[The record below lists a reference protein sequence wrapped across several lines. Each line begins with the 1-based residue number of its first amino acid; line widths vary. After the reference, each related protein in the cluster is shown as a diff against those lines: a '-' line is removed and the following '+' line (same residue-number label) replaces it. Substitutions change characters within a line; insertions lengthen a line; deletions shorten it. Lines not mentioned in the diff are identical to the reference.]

1 MPANQE
7 VEVSDGLP
15 TPALSKDSPPVDL
28 VLSYQTGNF
37 IATGLLLL
45 ALSPLWL
52 AWSLFCLVG
61 LFSEGGKAGWVV
73 DFNQMVAAAF
83 CYLSLLG
90 LGIFALRVCADTRL
104 HLGESS
110 LRLPLRFL
118 LESRGRL
125 RRSWAE
131 LVQVDFLEVDNLRTQ
146 VNTMTLVFKDGA
158 RVPLRLAGLGRP
170 ALKNLLFI
178 FSIKA
183 RSVVYRPELS
193 QVDLS
198 LPVGAV
204 SASGLGL
211 HPSYTQL
218 WEEEMASRFGS
229 TSFVPLKPGDSLRQG
244 RIQITGQLSFGG
256 LAAVYLAVLQPEGR
270 CVVVK
275 EAVLPLGVETA
286 LKDKAV
292 ALFQREAEILS
303 QVRHKKIVDILDNF
317 QENDRHYLVLS
328 HVDGID
334 LRRFIKQEG
343 VVKSVVASRW
353 LFDLASVLVY
363 LHGLD
368 RPVLHR
374 DLTPDNV
381 VITSDGELVLI
392 DFGVAASFV
401 GEATGT
407 LVGKQ
412 SYIPPEQYRGKAC
425 PASDLY
431 ALACTIAFCLNGED
445 PEPLATLGDS
455 SLPAGVDGELF
466 QLLKEMTEQDW
477 HLRPPSA
484 KVVAARSEAICK
496 RLILGFE
503 ATS

>member
-7 VEVSDGLP
+7 VEVSQWP
-15 TPALSKDSPPVDL
+15 SPASSKDSPPVDL
-28 VLSYQTGNF
+28 VLVYQTGNL
-37 IATGLLLL
+37 IATRILLL
-45 ALSPLWL
+45 ALSPVWL
-52 AWSLFCLVG
+52 VWSLFCLVG
-61 LFSEGGKAGWVV
+61 MFSEGGRAAWMV
-73 DFNQMVAAAF
+73 DFNQMLGALF
-83 CYLSLLG
+83 CYLGLIGMSL
-90 LGIFALRVCADTRL
+90 FTLRVCSDTRL
-104 HLGESS
+104 HLGENGLS
-110 LRLPLRFL
+110 LPLRFL

-125 RRSWAE
+125 KRSWTE
-131 LVQVDFLEVDNLRTQ
+131 LVQVDFLDDGNHLSHVHTL
-146 VNTMTLVFKDGA
+146 TLVFRDGA

-170 ALKNLLFI
+170 ALKNLLLI
-178 FSIKA
+178 FSLKA
-183 RSVVYRPELS
+183 PSVIYRPELS

-198 LPVGAV
+198 LPLGAV

-229 TSFVPLKPGDSLRQG
+229 TSFVPLKPGDSLREG
-244 RIQITGQLSFGG
+244 RLRITGQLSFGG
-256 LAAVYLAVLQPEGR
+256 LAAVYLATLEPEGL

-275 EAVLPLGVETA
+275 EAVLPLGVEAA

-292 ALFQREAEILS
+292 AMFHREAEILS
-303 QVRHKKIVDILDNF
+303 QVKHKRIVAILDSF

-343 VVKSVVASRW
+343 TVKSVVAARW
-353 LFDLASVLVY
+353 LFDLAHVLVY
-363 LHGLD
+363 LHGLE

-381 VITSDGELVLI
+381 VITSAGELVLI

-401 GEATGT
+401 GQATGT

-425 PASDLY
+425 PESDLY
-431 ALACTIAFCLNGED
+431 ALACTIAFCLTGED
-445 PEPLATLGDS
+445 PEPLSTLTEK
-455 SLPAGVDGELF
+455 SLPPSVDGELF
-466 QLLKEMTEQDW
+466 QLLKEMTEQDL

-484 KVVAARSEAICK
+484 QIAAARAESICK
-496 RLILGFE
+496 RLIQGFE
-503 ATS
+503 ASS

>member
-7 VEVSDGLP
+7 IKTTDGLP
-15 TPALSKDSPPVDL
+15 TPALSEDSPPVDL

-37 IATGLLLL
+37 VATRLLLL
-45 ALSPLWL
+45 ALSPLWF

-61 LFSEGGKAGWVV
+61 LFTEGGKAGWLV
-73 DFNQMVAAAF
+73 DFNQMAAAAF
-83 CYLSLLG
+83 CYASLLA
-90 LGIFALRVCADTRL
+90 LSFFALRVCSDTRL
-104 HLGESS
+104 HLGENGV
-110 LRLPLRFL
+110 RLPLRFL
-118 LESRGRL
+118 LESRGRIK
-125 RRSWAE
+125 RSWSE
-131 LVQVDFLEVDNLRTQ
+131 LVQVDFLEDGNLRTQ
-146 VNTMTLVFKDGA
+146 VSTMTLVFQDGA
-158 RVPLRLAGLGRP
+158 RVPLRLAGLGRA
-170 ALKNLLFI
+170 ALKNLLLI

-183 RSVVYRPELS
+183 PSVTFRPELS

-229 TSFVPLKPGDSLRQG
+229 TSFVPLKPGDKLRDGQ
-244 RIQITGQLSFGG
+244 IQITGQLGFGG
-256 LAAVYLAVLQPEGR
+256 LAAVYLATLQPAGR

-275 EAVLPLGVETA
+275 EAVLPLGVEAA
-286 LKDKAV
+286 LKEKAV

-303 QVRHKKIVDILDNF
+303 QVRHKRIVSIEDNF

-343 VVKSVVASRW
+343 AIKSVVAARW
-353 LFDLASVLVY
+353 LFDLSSVLVY
-363 LHGLD
+363 LHGLE

-445 PEPLATLGDS
+445 PEPLATLGES
-455 SLPAGVDGELF
+455 SLPAGVDAELF
-466 QLLKEMTEQDW
+466 QLLREMTEQDW

-484 KVVAARSEAICK
+484 KVVAARSESICK
-496 RLILGFE
+496 RLIHGFE
-503 ATS
+503 AAS